1 MPHVPFPT
9 ATLISDEVKDL
20 IRSHDDSL
28 LANQRLF
35 VSVVTAAR
43 DSNAAFSDT
52 HKVFAALHATSTKM
66 LDARW
71 AVGDTLKLLRGMAP
85 AFGAQPVLEGC
96 AATCPTGGDALRT
109 GPAVHAPVASAEPVT
124 A

>member
-1 MPHVPFPT
+1 MPHVPIP
-9 ATLISDEVKDL
+9 AAAMISDEVKDL

-52 HKVFAALHATSTKM
+52 HRVFSALHATSTKM

-71 AVGDTLKLLRGMAP
+71 AVGDTLKLLRAMAP
-85 AFGAQPVLEGC
+85 SFGARPVLEGC
-96 AATCPTGGDALRT
+96 AATCPINSDAHGGGA
-109 GPAVHAPVASAEPVT
+109 AVCAPAPVQEPVV